1 MVNEKIN
8 KIIEEIRTKENLTKA
23 ELGEELGFSNFH
35 IFRIYNGNTKPS
47 IKFLTNLDEK
57 YKLSKENYDFFRDEI
72 EKINPKKSLL
82 IEFFF
87 KLSKETGETFSEIS
101 KKLGEEYNFISEE
114 INSGKF
120 KLTYE
125 LLKKLKKIY
134 NISNEDL
141 AILIKEKEE
150 KTIVFDFNKQK
161 KDLYKITLFKF
172 LSQIEEMDSEK
183 IKEIQKVLEEEG
195 EKNENGNK

>member
-1 MVNEKIN
+1 MENEKIN
-8 KIIEEIRTKENLTKA
+8 KIIEKIREEKKLTKA
-23 ELGEELGFSNFH
+23 EMGEELGFSNFH

-47 IKFLTNLDEK
+47 LKFLTNLDEK
-57 YKLSKENYDFFRDEI
+57 YKLSKEDYEFFRDEI
-72 EKINPKKSLL
+72 EKMNLKKTPVMD
-82 IEFFF
+82 FFF
-87 KLSKETGETFSEIS
+87 KLSKETGETFSKIS

-114 INSGKF
+114 VNSGKF

-125 LLKKLKKIY
+125 FIKKLKKTY

-141 AILIKEKEE
+141 AMLIKEKEE

-161 KDLYKITLFKF
+161 KDLNKITLFKF
-172 LSQIEEMDSEK
+172 LSQIEEMDLKK

-195 EKNENGNK
+195 DID